1 MAATVVR
8 GVADEIPGA
17 CKDIDTVIADQS
29 DFVEVVTKLKQVVC
43 VKG

>member
-1 MAATVVR
+1 VWSTRFLAPT
-8 GVADEIPGA
+8 
-17 CKDIDTVIADQS
+17 KDIDTVIADQS